1 VTAIDREQ
9 LRLLVREVVR
19 DAVRD
24 LSPKGATPVT
34 PVTPPPAAARPP
46 AAAPAAPT
54 GPTPTGPLA
63 ADERSRTD
71 TVSIR
76 SDAELDA
83 FVRNLLRLFEN
94 PKTRADLRNG
104 RLTYRLA
111 GAARGPG
118 GATRRVE
125 RGAVTE
131 RHVAE
136 LAESGTTLVLGP
148 RAVLTPLARE
158 RARALG
164 LTIEKERR

>member
-1 VTAIDREQ
+1 VTGIDRDQ
-9 LRLLVREVVR
+9 LRILVREVVR

-24 LSPKGATPVT
+24 LSPKAPQSA
-34 PVTPPPAAARPP
+34 PKPPPPPAAPP
-46 AAAPAAPT
+46 AVPT

-63 ADERSRTD
+63 ADERSRAD
-71 TVSIR
+71 TVRIG
-76 SDAELDA
+76 SDADLDA

-104 RLTYRLA
+104 RLTFRLA
-111 GAARGPG
+111 GATRSPG
-118 GATRRVE
+118 GSTRRFD

-131 RHVAE
+131 RQVAE

-164 LTIEKERR
+164 LTIQKERK

>member
-1 VTAIDREQ
+1 MTAIDREQ
-9 LRLLVREVVR
+9 LRLLVRDVVR
-19 DAVRD
+19 EAVGD
-24 LSPKGATPVT
+24 LTPKAPRSAA
-34 PVTPPPAAARPP
+34 PAPAAR
-46 AAAPAAPT
+46 PAAPT
-54 GPTPTGPLA
+54 GSAGPSGPTPTGPLA

-76 SDAELDA
+76 SDADLDA

-111 GAARGPG
+111 AATRGPG